1 MAVSGDDA
9 ESVGLEP
16 ALLLPL
22 SSFLLPLSNWPPS
35 PSLSPQSSASPSQS
49 VAAAIVVG
57 ATAAGTAEGVEVLLS
72 TAWDLPPVEKELSH
86 GFPLICGIGV
96 QI

>member
-1 MAVSGDDA
+1 
-9 ESVGLEP
+9 
-16 ALLLPL
+16 
-22 SSFLLPLSNWPPS
+22 
-35 PSLSPQSSASPSQS
+35 